1 MMRQKNFNPHFRK
14 GSDKEELRLFLFC
27 KEISIHT
34 SAMEVKVW
42 SDSLAE
48 PYMHFNPHFRK
59 GSDSAGCPRYCH
71 YDDFN
76 PHFRKGSDSTER
88 AKTDEPYD
96 FNPHFRKGSDCIIS
110 RIEQKWNYFNPHF
123 RKGSDEGKWI
133 IPSSVHISIHTSAR
147 EVTKCKQYRRI
158 NSLFQSTLPQ
168 GKWLFRE
175 ELKGHQNN
183 FNPHFRKGSDILDD
197 SYPVIVGYF
206 NPHFRK
212 GSDPSVPVPLAHHSI
227 SIHTSAREVTSCII
241 AG

>member
-1 MMRQKNFNPHFRK
+1 MIGFFGRA
-14 GSDKEELRLFLFC
+14 GSAFQSTLPQGKWLGWLS
-27 KEISIHT
+27 EILPLWRFQSTLPQGKWRHSGKCMDLI
-34 SAMEVKVW
+34 V
-42 SDSLAE
+42 
-48 PYMHFNPHFRK
+48 Y
-59 GSDSAGCPRYCH
+59 
-71 YDDFN
+71 DFN

-168 GKWLFRE
+168 GKWQIDWINAMGIFD
-175 ELKGHQNN
+175 
-183 FNPHFRKGSDILDD
+183 FNPHFHKGSDSSEYLQQYIDR
-197 SYPVIVGYF
+197 YF
-206 NPHFRK
+206 NPHFHK
-212 GSDPSVPVPLAHHSI
+212 GSDSNIPQKHLSI
-227 SIHTSAREVTSCII
+227 FMKYL
-241 AG
+241 

>member
-1 MMRQKNFNPHFRK
+1 M
-14 GSDKEELRLFLFC
+14 DL
-27 KEISIHT
+27 I
-34 SAMEVKVW
+34 V
-42 SDSLAE
+42 
-48 PYMHFNPHFRK
+48 Y
-59 GSDSAGCPRYCH
+59 
-71 YDDFN
+71 DFN

-168 GKWLFRE
+168 GKWPSAYNLFRWYD
-175 ELKGHQNN
+175 N
-183 FNPHFRKGSDILDD
+183 FNPHFHKGSDRLIGLMQW
-197 SYPVIVGYF
+197 GY
-206 NPHFRK
+206 
-212 GSDPSVPVPLAHHSI
+212 LI
-227 SIHTSAREVTSCII
+227 SIHTSTREVTLCILVIYYSCIFQSTLPQGKWLYWRTFPVFLKGI
-241 AG
+241 SIHTSTREVTEHKPPSPVPVPISIHTSTREVTRS

>member
-34 SAMEVKVW
+34 SAREVTVW

-48 PYMHFNPHFRK
+48 PDLHFNPHFRK

-168 GKWLFRE
+168 GKWLYS
-175 ELKGHQNN
+175 
-183 FNPHFRKGSDILDD
+183 GS
-197 SYPVIVGYF
+197 V
-206 NPHFRK
+206 
-212 GSDPSVPVPLAHHSI
+212 
-227 SIHTSAREVTSCII
+227 C
-241 AG
+241 